1 MLDHRN
7 AGQTKVTEFQLDGKI
22 LLHGTQNINSIR
34 YMRLQ
39 ANHTWHSPCNSEVTS
54 DMFHRI
60 FALTPKK
67 RHILSM
73 IKRKVFKLQ
82 SSATM
87 R

>member
-1 MLDHRN
+1 
-7 AGQTKVTEFQLDGKI
+7 
-22 LLHGTQNINSIR
+22 
-34 YMRLQ
+34 MRLPLPLL
-39 ANHTWHSPCNSEVTS
+39 AEPRGPPPTAPSTKHIWHSPCNSEVTS
-54 DMFHRI
+54 EMFYRI

-73 IKRKVFKLQ
+73 IKREVFKLQ